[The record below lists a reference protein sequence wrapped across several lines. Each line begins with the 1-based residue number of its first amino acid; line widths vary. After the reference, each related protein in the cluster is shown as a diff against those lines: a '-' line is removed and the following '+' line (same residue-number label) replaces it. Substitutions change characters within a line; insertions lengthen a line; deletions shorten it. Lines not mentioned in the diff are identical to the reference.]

1 MEDILEV
8 YHLPYDID
16 YPVVCLDESNKQLV
30 GEVRT
35 PMPCI
40 PGHPQYIDDEY
51 VRNGVADIFMAVE
64 PLTGKR
70 YVTVTERRTR
80 TEWAKVIKQLLD
92 EYYPQAKKIRLV
104 VDNLNIHSIAS
115 LYEAFPPEE
124 ALLLAKRLDIHF
136 TPRHG
141 SWLNMAEIELSVLQ
155 GQCLNRRIPDMQTI
169 KTEITAWQDDR
180 NNREATINWQFRTD
194 TARIKL
200 KSLYP
205 RY

>member
-35 PMPCI
+35 PMLCI

-92 EYYPQAKKIRLV
+92 EYYPQAKKVRLV

-124 ALLLAKRLDIHF
+124 ALHLAERLGIHF